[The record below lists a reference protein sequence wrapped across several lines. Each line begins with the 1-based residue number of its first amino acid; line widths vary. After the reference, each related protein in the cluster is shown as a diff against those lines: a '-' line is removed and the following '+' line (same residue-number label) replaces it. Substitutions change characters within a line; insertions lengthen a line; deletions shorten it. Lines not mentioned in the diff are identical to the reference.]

1 MIALQRNRQKM
12 KYAIPI
18 DKVPKYER
26 DEEGNILYEGYE
38 DEEGNF
44 IFIYDSEG
52 NKIPKDTGELEIV
65 YGKPV
70 GFKGYIGSQLED
82 AITRAWGSDNSNNF
96 AVLVVSKTAKDENG
110 NLIDF
115 PNGTLIWRRNEP
127 TEAFDNAE
135 YLVDGVMDEE
145 LNESAYYLR
154 KQR

>member
-1 MIALQRNRQKM
+1 MIALQRNKQKM
-12 KYAIPI
+12 KYAVPLR
-18 DKVPKYER
+18 KVPKYER

-44 IFIYDSEG
+44 IFILDSEG
-52 NKIPKDTGELEIV
+52 NKIPRDTGELETE
-65 YGKPV
+65 YGQPT

-96 AVLVVSKTAKDENG
+96 AVLVLSKHAKDENG
-110 NLIDF
+110 EFIAF
-115 PNGTLIWRRNEP
+115 PNGTLIWRLNEP
-127 TEAFDNAE
+127 TVAFDNAE
-135 YLVDGVMDEE
+135 YIVDGVMDEE